1 MLTTAIDQFR
11 QHVQVNY
18 DFTLPRI
25 RPFLKQA
32 NRDYLK
38 PVLGSDLLLELQEL
52 ANSEDSASGE
62 QGGMERI
69 LQAAREAEAVMA
81 FYLAIPSLQLQMSQA
96 GLHAVSNEQYKSAY
110 QWQVGDFRESWMLAG
125 YAAIEALYDLLAEL
139 RPAAWLQTNGYAG
152 YHSSLLRNTQE
163 FNAVYSIGESH
174 ITYVD
179 LKPGLQRAQE
189 LVLRPTLGE
198 AFYNSLIAHLAQ
210 EEDSSSGS
218 AEADGT
224 WNDRAIAKLR
234 PALAQLAVAH
244 ATEVLFKTN
253 NGALVSTRYEGNSS
267 SESKGRVDDSTQN
280 GYAALVRSTAHKAG
294 MGLLAVAQRWL
305 DDNHTHFPIYTS
317 GPGYRPL
324 GQDQRPIQE
333 RVHNSGSMMMV

>member
-11 QHVQVNY
+11 EHVQVNY

-52 ANSEDSASGE
+52 ANADDSASASAEAGA
-62 QGGMERI
+62 MDRI
-69 LQAAREAEAVMA
+69 LLAAREAEAVMA

-125 YAAIEALYDLLAEL
+125 YAAIEALYELLAEL
-139 RPAAWLQTNGYAG
+139 RPAAWVASTGYTNYQN
-152 YHSSLLRNTQE
+152 SLLRNTAE

-198 AFYNSLIAHLAQ
+198 AFYDSLIAHLAQ

-218 AEADGT
+218 AEADDT
-224 WNDRAIAKLR
+224 WQDRAVAKLR

-244 ATEVLFKTN
+244 ATEVRWRTV
-253 NGALVSTRYEGNSS
+253 NGSLLSTRYDGNKATT
-267 SESKGRVDDSTQN
+267 SEDGDGLT
-280 GYAALVRSTAHKAG
+280 VRDQARKAG
-294 MGLLAVAQRWL
+294 MALLAVAQRWL
-305 DDNHTHFPIYTS
+305 DDNHTQFPLYS
-317 GPGYRPL
+317 NGPGYRPL
-324 GQDQRPIQE
+324 GQDQRPMEE
-333 RVHNSGSMMMV
+333 RIHNSGSMLMV